1 MTMNINVPPLT
12 RRAVLRTGATLAVAA
27 ALPTIGFGAE
37 TKPPF
42 PKGFL
47 WGAASAGHQIEGNN
61 SNSDV
66 WLLEQ
71 VTPTVFAERSGDAC
85 DSLFRWNE
93 DVGIVKG
100 LGLNTY
106 RFSLEWARIEPSPG
120 QFSVAMLDLYKR
132 MMGSCL
138 ERGIT
143 PMVTFNHFTTPR
155 WFAARGG
162 WEAAGAPDL
171 FARFCEHAATH
182 LGAHLSYATTV
193 NEPNILAILDWLP
206 LPFPPAFKATEAAM
220 LQAAAKA
227 AGTAHYSV
235 ANFGEYGPKLA
246 GLLAGHLKGY
256 QAIKSAAPHAQVGV
270 SLSIT
275 DDQAVGPDSKRDA
288 KRASVY
294 GPWMEA
300 AKTADFIGV
309 QNYGRQQLNAQGAMM
324 PPKGA
329 ELTESGEEYYP
340 ASLEG
345 AVRYAHAATGKPVI
359 VTENGINTANDAR
372 RAAYIPAALA
382 GLQRAMQDG
391 IPVLG
396 YVHWSL
402 LDNFEWLF
410 GYTPKYGLVAVD
422 RTTFKRD
429 VKDSARVLGAIAQ
442 RNALA

>member
-1 MTMNINVPPLT
+1 MIVKITSAALT
-12 RRAVLRTGATLAVAA
+12 RRDVLLSGATLALAA
-27 ALPTIGFGAE
+27 GLPSLGFGAG
-37 TKPPF
+37 KRPAF

-47 WGAASAGHQIEGNN
+47 WGAASAGYQIEGNN
-61 SNSDV
+61 SDADI

-71 VTPTVFAERSGDAC
+71 VTPTVFTERSGDAC

-93 DVGIVKG
+93 DVDLVKNM
-100 LGLNTY
+100 GLNTY
-106 RFSLEWARIEPSPG
+106 RFSLEWARIEPTQG

-143 PMVTFNHFTTPR
+143 PMITFNHFTTPR

-171 FARFCEHAATH
+171 FARFCERAATH
-182 LGAHLSYATTV
+182 LGPHLSYATTL
-193 NEPNILAILDWLP
+193 NEPNILAVLDWLP
-206 LPFPPAFKATEAAM
+206 LPFPPAFKAVEAQM

-227 AGTAHYSV
+227 AGSAQYSV
-235 ANFGEYGPKLA
+235 ANFGQYPPKLK
-246 GLLAGHLKGY
+246 LMLEGHLKGY
-256 QAIKSAAPHAQVGV
+256 QAIKAAAPHALVGV

-275 DDQAVGPDSKRDA
+275 DDQAVGPNSKRDA
-288 KRASVY
+288 KRESVY
-294 GPWMEA
+294 GAWLDA
-300 AKTADFIGV
+300 AKTSDFIGV
-309 QNYGRQQLNAQGAMM
+309 QNYGRQQLDAKGAML

-345 AVRYAHAATGKPVI
+345 AVRYAHEATGKPVI
-359 VTENGINTANDAR
+359 VTENGISTSNDAR
-372 RAAYIPAALA
+372 RAAYIPEALA

-391 IPVLG
+391 VPVLG

-410 GYTPKYGLVAVD
+410 GYKPKFGLVAVD
-422 RTTFKRD
+422 RTTFKRE
-429 VKDSARVLGAIAQ
+429 VKGSARVLGAIAQ
-442 RNALA
+442 RNALT

>member
-1 MTMNINVPPLT
+1 MKITSAPLT
-12 RRAVLRTGATLAVAA
+12 RRDVLVGGATLALAA
-27 ALPTIGFGAE
+27 SLPGLGYGAG
-37 TKPPF
+37 KNPPF

-61 SNSDV
+61 SDSDI

-93 DVGIVKG
+93 DVSLVKG
-100 LGLNTY
+100 MGLNTY
-106 RFSLEWARIEPSPG
+106 RFSLEWARIEPTEG

-162 WEAAGAPDL
+162 WEAPGAPDL
-171 FARFCEHAATH
+171 FARFCERAATH
-182 LGAHLSYATTV
+182 LGAHLSYATTL

-206 LPFPPAFKATEAAM
+206 LPFPPAFKAVEAQM

-227 AGTAHYSV
+227 TGSANYSV
-235 ANFGEYGPKLA
+235 ANFGQYQPKLK
-246 GLLAGHLKGY
+246 LMLEGHHKGY
-256 QAIKSAAPHAQVGV
+256 QAIKSAAPHALVGV

-288 KRASVY
+288 KRESVY

-300 AKTADFIGV
+300 ARTASDFIGV
-309 QNYGRQQLNAQGAMM
+309 QNYGRQQLNAQGAML

-345 AVRYAHAATGKPVI
+345 AVRYAHQATGKPVI
-359 VTENGINTANDAR
+359 VTENGISTSNDAR
-372 RAAYIPAALA
+372 RAAYIPEALA
-382 GLQRAMQDG
+382 GLQRAMHDRV
-391 IPVLG
+391 PVLG

-410 GYTPKYGLVAVD
+410 GYKPKFGLVAVD
-422 RTTFKRD
+422 RETFKRE
-429 VKDSARVLGAIAQ
+429 VKGSARVLGAIAQ
-442 RNALA
+442 RNGLLG